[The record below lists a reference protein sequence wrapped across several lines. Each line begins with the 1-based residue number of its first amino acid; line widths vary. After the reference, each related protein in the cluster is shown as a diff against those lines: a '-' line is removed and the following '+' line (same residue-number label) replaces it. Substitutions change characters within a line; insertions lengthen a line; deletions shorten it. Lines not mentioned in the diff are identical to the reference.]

1 MKSVNKNLLLIAI
14 FIATVLGLFINKLTT
29 PRTLSD
35 DELLVNGLFLFDEP
49 KLISDFEF
57 ISSNKKIFSKSDLM
71 GKWTLMYF
79 GFTKCPDECP
89 TTMYQLSKLIKVLRD
104 KEYKLD
110 DKQWILVSID
120 PERDTPEMIDNY
132 AKGFDKDFIG
142 VSNLEGFQQ
151 NRKNFPVEKKNRKEL
166 RELHELESKLN
177 RLISILDNNLG
188 NEIKLP
194 EDIIFN
200 IRDKLNIIKQELN
213 KLDKQKILY
222 YIQYIKN
229 TFHL

>member
-1 MKSVNKNLLLIAI
+1 MKSINKNLLIIAI
-14 FIATVLGLFINKLTT
+14 FIVTVLGLFINKLTT

-49 KLISDFEF
+49 KQISDFEF
-57 ISSNKKIFSKSDLM
+57 VSSNKKIFTKSDLM

-110 DKQWILVSID
+110 DKQWVLVSID

-142 VSNLEGFQQ
+142 VSN
-151 NRKNFPVEKKNRKEL
+151 NRPMLLSLATQLSVNNVMPSSSN
-166 RELHELESKLN
+166 HMDHSH
-177 RLISILDNNLG
+177 LDNHVN
-188 NEIKLP
+188 
-194 EDIIFN
+194 
-200 IRDKLNIIKQELN
+200 NIIL
-213 KLDKQKILY
+213 LDPNGDFAGIFRPPFDISRLSLTYQSVT
-222 YIQYIKN
+222 N
-229 TFHL
+229 

>member
-1 MKSVNKNLLLIAI
+1 MKSINKNLLLIAI
-14 FIATVLGLFINKLTT
+14 FITTVLGLFINKLTT

-49 KLISDFEF
+49 KPISDFEF
-57 ISSNKKIFSKSDLM
+57 VSSNKKIFSKSDLM

-142 VSNLEGFQQ
+142 VSN
-151 NRKNFPVEKKNRKEL
+151 NRPMLLSLATQLSVNNVMPSSSN
-166 RELHELESKLN
+166 HMDHSH
-177 RLISILDNNLG
+177 LDNHVN
-188 NEIKLP
+188 
-194 EDIIFN
+194 
-200 IRDKLNIIKQELN
+200 NIIL
-213 KLDKQKILY
+213 LDPNGDFAGIFRPPFDVSRLSLTYQSVT
-222 YIQYIKN
+222 N
-229 TFHL
+229 

>member
-1 MKSVNKNLLLIAI
+1 MKSINKNLLLIAI
-14 FIATVLGLFINKLTT
+14 FIVTVLGLFINKLTT

-49 KLISDFEF
+49 KQISDFEF
-57 ISSNKKIFSKSDLM
+57 VSSNKKIFTKSDLV

-79 GFTKCPDECP
+79 GFTKFPDECP

-110 DKQWILVSID
+110 DKQWVLVSID

-142 VSNLEGFQQ
+142 VSN
-151 NRKNFPVEKKNRKEL
+151 NRPMLLSLATQLSVNNVMPSSSN
-166 RELHELESKLN
+166 HMDHSH
-177 RLISILDNNLG
+177 LDNHVN
-188 NEIKLP
+188 
-194 EDIIFN
+194 
-200 IRDKLNIIKQELN
+200 NIIL
-213 KLDKQKILY
+213 LDPNGDFAGIFRPPFDVSRLSLTYQSVT
-222 YIQYIKN
+222 N
-229 TFHL
+229 

>member
-1 MKSVNKNLLLIAI
+1 MKSINKNLLLIAI
-14 FIATVLGLFINKLTT
+14 FIVAVLGLFINKLTT

-49 KLISDFEF
+49 KQISDFEF
-57 ISSNKKIFSKSDLM
+57 LSSDKKIFSKSDLM

-142 VSNLEGFQQ
+142 VSN
-151 NRKNFPVEKKNRKEL
+151 NRPMLLSLATQLSVNNVMPSSSN
-166 RELHELESKLN
+166 HMDHSH
-177 RLISILDNNLG
+177 LDNHVN
-188 NEIKLP
+188 
-194 EDIIFN
+194 
-200 IRDKLNIIKQELN
+200 NIIL
-213 KLDKQKILY
+213 LDPNGDFAGIFRPPFDISRLSLTYQSVT
-222 YIQYIKN
+222 N
-229 TFHL
+229 